1 MKHVL
6 KKRKNGI
13 TKNYVFQP
21 DIIDIHYVEAL
32 TL

>member
-6 KKRKNGI
+6 RKRKNGI

-21 DIIDIHYVEAL
+21 DIIDIEAF
-32 TL
+32 TLN